1 MIELNPAVIPNDL
14 KQYFRPKRQYGSW
27 VLRNVIIWYKSN
39 PMPES
44 VKDRFTGTY
53 EDVFFFT
60 KSRRYFFEQQFEDN
74 SPNTHAYVA
83 GGGHYKENAYKK
95 DIDGTGTARRMPIYQ
110 NPLGRNKRDVWEI
123 NTQPYPEAHFAT
135 FPEDLCKTP
144 ILAGCPLM
152 ICKKC
157 GKAREKIYEQDYVAT
172 RPGRLTGLAKSG
184 NKDDPNQSLHQSDL
198 SKYRQQINREDKGY
212 SDCGCGEEFVPGV
225 VLDPFCG
232 SGTTL
237 AVAKSLGR
245 RAIGIDI
252 NSKYCDLTIKR
263 LQEIPIPMEL
273 HE

>member
-1 MIELNPAVIPNDL
+1 MC
-14 KQYFRPKRQYGSW
+14 
-27 VLRNVIIWYKSN
+27 VLRGNKQEIDNRPYNTTQQGRDKR
-39 PMPES
+39 EEQL
-44 VKDRFTGTY
+44 D
-53 EDVFFFT
+53 
-60 KSRRYFFEQQFEDN
+60 SRLSQLQFNQER
-74 SPNTHAYVA
+74 PNTPH
-83 GGGHYKENAYKK
+83 
-95 DIDGTGTARRMPIYQ
+95 IST
-110 NPLGRNKRDVWEI
+110 RNLRDVWQI
-123 NTQPYPEAHFAT
+123 NTQPFSGAHFAT
-135 FPEDLCKTP
+135 FPEDLVKTP
-144 ILAGCPLM
+144 ILSGCPSM

-263 LQEIPIPMEL
+263 LQAIPIPMEL

>member
-1 MIELNPAVIPNDL
+1 
-14 KQYFRPKRQYGSW
+14 
-27 VLRNVIIWYKSN
+27 
-39 PMPES
+39 MPES

-60 KSRRYFFEQQFEDN
+60 KSRKYWFEQQFEAHSEWSEKLQEYQRCGSYHFS
-74 SPNTHAYVA
+74 SPKHKDTV
-83 GGGHYKENAYKK
+83 GGAQWIANVDLAL
-95 DIDGTGTARRMPIYQ
+95 

-135 FPEDLCKTP
+135 FPEDLVKTP

-157 GKAREKIYEQDYVAT
+157 GKAREKIYETQERTELPEPTQTESDKAYREIGKAVW
-172 RPGRLTGLAKSG
+172 GG
-184 NKDDPNQSLHQSDL
+184 NQMSRGIS
-198 SKYRQQINREDKGY
+198 QIFAEALNKERIDKGY
-212 SDCGCGEEFVPGV
+212 SDCGCSQGWIPGV

-252 NSKYCDLTIKR
+252 NPKYCDLTIKR
-263 LQEIPIPMEL
+263 LQAIPIPMEL